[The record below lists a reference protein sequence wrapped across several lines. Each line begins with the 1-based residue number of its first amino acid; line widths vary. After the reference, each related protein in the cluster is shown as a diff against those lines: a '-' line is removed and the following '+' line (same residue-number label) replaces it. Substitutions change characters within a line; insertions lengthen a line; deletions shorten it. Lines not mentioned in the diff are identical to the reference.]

1 MLHCFVRPKCV
12 SEALLLPQTS
22 ARETMRMAEGQ
33 TKKRKEQNIK
43 FPLPQTAD
51 PKVIGLSE
59 AKHTQSLSQNVQMLI
74 LPLFL
79 FFLLLFLLPPPIP
92 WNQANTFVSAG
103 EKRGKRRYK
112 YTRLWFITYCVPDS
126 GGIEQQIEGNTL
138 QIELSLFESACSKNT
153 NAIIETINDIGAIIS
168 SDLSEWLISH
178 H

>member
-59 AKHTQSLSQNVQMLI
+59 AKHTQSLSQNAQMLT
-74 LPLFL
+74 LPLFFFFF

-92 WNQANTFVSAG
+92 
-103 EKRGKRRYK
+103 
-112 YTRLWFITYCVPDS
+112 
-126 GGIEQQIEGNTL
+126 
-138 QIELSLFESACSKNT
+138 
-153 NAIIETINDIGAIIS
+153 
-168 SDLSEWLISH
+168 
-178 H
+178 